1 MVSFTTRLSSAV
13 GDKTARPMDK
23 ALGLR
28 TVEDLLRHYPR
39 RYAEIGSPTDLS
51 GLNVGQ
57 YATVLADVVDAR
69 VVPFRNDRRRSR
81 TEVVVTDGRE
91 QLSLTFFQQPYLAKK
106 LTHGRT
112 GLFSGEVGSFNG
124 RLQLT
129 NPDFELLE
137 SEGDVSAS
145 RLARGVLPIYAATA
159 KLTSWSIERSVAMCL
174 DTLESVPDPMPESLR
189 TRRRFE
195 PAREAFESIHRPRSV
210 ADAMRARDR
219 FRFEEAF
226 VMQTVF
232 AQRRHALEQLR
243 SATRAGVEGG
253 LRDRFA
259 AALPFTLTGGQR
271 AVADEIADD
280 LARSRPMHRLLQGEV
295 GSGKTIVALLA
306 MLQVVD
312 AGGQAALLAPTEVL
326 AAQHHRSI
334 TAQLGDLA
342 KGGMLGGA
350 EGATRVRLLTG
361 SMGAKARK
369 ESLLDAASGE
379 AGIVIGTHALI
390 QDHVQFAELG
400 LLVVDEQHRFGVE
413 QRAALVDRAEV
424 TPHVLVMTATP
435 IPRTIAMTVFGDLEV
450 STLTEL
456 PAGRQPIQTT
466 VVPAAARPAWMQR
479 AWERVREEVAKGRQ
493 AYVVVSRIGAEAAQE
508 TSREE
513 TANETRSL
521 TELYDELR
529 AGPLEGLRVGALHG
543 RMPAEV
549 KDAAMRA
556 FAGGDVDVL
565 VATTVVEV
573 GVDVPNATVM
583 VVMDADRFGISQLHQ
598 LRGRVG
604 RGSEAGLCLLVT
616 DTDPD
621 SPSAERLAAVASTT
635 DGFELSRLDVEL
647 RREGDVLG
655 ARQSGVRSSL
665 KLLSVVRDG
674 DVIEQAREA
683 AHAVVAADPELAS
696 HPDLV
701 AAIRALEDTEQAD
714 YLERT

>member
-1 MVSFTTRLSSAV
+1 MVTLTTKLSNAI
-13 GDKTARPMDK
+13 GDKTAKPMQK
-23 ALGLR
+23 ALGLH

-39 RYAEIGSPTDLS
+39 RYAEIGHPTDLS
-51 GLNVGQ
+51 ALTVGQ
-57 YATVLADVVDAR
+57 YATVLAEVVSTR
-69 VVPFRNDRRRSR
+69 VIPFRNQPKRSR
-81 TEVVVTDGRE
+81 TEVVVTDGAHR
-91 QLSLTFFQQPYLAKK
+91 LTLTFFQKPWLPKQMTP
-106 LTHGRT
+106 GRT
-112 GLFSGEVGSFNG
+112 GLFSGEVGSFNSE
-124 RLQLT
+124 LQLT
-129 NPDFELLE
+129 NPDFELVDDD
-137 SEGDVSAS
+137 GDMAAS
-145 RLARGVLPIYAATA
+145 RLSRGVLPIYAASA
-159 KLTSWSIERSVAMCL
+159 KVTSWSIEKGVAMCL
-174 DTLESVPDPMPESLR
+174 DTIDEIPDVLPPHLR
-189 TRRRFE
+189 TGRGF
-195 PAREAFESIHRPRSV
+195 PAVREAFESIHRPHSI
-210 ADAMRARDR
+210 AEAMAARDR

-226 VMQTVF
+226 VVQTVF
-232 AQRRHALEQLR
+232 AQRRHALDEQR
-243 SATRAGVEGG
+243 SATRAPIEAG
-253 LRDRFA
+253 LRARFA
-259 AALPFTLTGGQR
+259 SSLPFELTAGQR
-271 AVADEIADD
+271 AVAEEISAD
-280 LARSRPMHRLLQGEV
+280 LSRSRPMHRLLQGEV
-295 GSGKTIVALLA
+295 GSGKTIVAVLA

-342 KGGMLGGA
+342 KAGMLGGA
-350 EGATRVRLLTG
+350 DGATRVRLLTG
-361 SMGAKARK
+361 SMGARARN

-466 VVPAAARPAWMQR
+466 VVPASRPAWMQR
-479 AWERVREEVAKGRQ
+479 AWERVREEVGRGRQ
-493 AYVVVSRIGAEAAQE
+493 AYVVVSRIGTE
-508 TSREE
+508 TGEE
-513 TANETRSL
+513 TPGETRSL
-521 TELYDELR
+521 AEVHDELV
-529 AGPLEGLRVGALHG
+529 AGPLAGLRVGALHG
-543 RMPAEV
+543 RMPADD
-549 KDAAMRA
+549 KDATMRA
-556 FAGGDVDVL
+556 FAAAEIDVL

-604 RGSEAGLCLLVT
+604 RGSAAGLCLLVT
-616 DTDPD
+616 DTDAE
-621 SPSAERLAAVASTT
+621 SPAAERLAAVAATT

-665 KLLSVVRDG
+665 RLLSVVRDG
-674 DVIEQAREA
+674 DVIESAREA
-683 AHAVVAADPELAS
+683 AAAVVEADPSLREHRELA
-696 HPDLV
+696 
-701 AAIRALEDTEQAD
+701 AAVHTLEATEQAD
-714 YLERT
+714 FLERT